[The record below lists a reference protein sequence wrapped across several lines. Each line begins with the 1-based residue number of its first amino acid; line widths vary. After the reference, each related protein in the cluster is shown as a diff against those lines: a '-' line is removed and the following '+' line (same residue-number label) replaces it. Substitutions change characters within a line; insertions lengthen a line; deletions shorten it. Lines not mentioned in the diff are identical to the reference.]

1 MLLVR
6 DLMSSISYTVAD
18 ILWKQNA
25 EWLCNT
31 VILRS
36 EMKKKRCLEE
46 IRCRSTERHIY
57 ILDVFIYTL
66 RPSVFIYRDKSFVQ
80 VYMYVL
86 YNICICNCINAYIY
100 TKGFLF

>member
-1 MLLVR
+1 MLLIR
-6 DLMSSISYTVAD
+6 DLMFSISYTVAD

-46 IRCRSTERHIY
+46 RNMVQKYRKTYIYIRCVHIY
-57 ILDVFIYTL
+57 IKTL
-66 RPSVFIYRDKSFVQ
+66 C
-80 VYMYVL
+80 VY
-86 YNICICNCINAYIY
+86 I
-100 TKGFLF
+100 